1 MAVDTTRNWL
11 NGSYVIG
18 GDNSGGSGFNDAMTV
33 AEALKSIG
41 SEDVWVSGYV
51 VGGDLSSASAS
62 FEKPFSSR
70 TNIVLGPRS
79 STTDRTSCL
88 SVQLPSGDLRDAL
101 NLVDN
106 PGMLG
111 RKVCLRGDIVEA
123 YYGMPGIK
131 NITEFEVL

>member
-79 STTDRTSCL
+79 STTDRASCL
-88 SVQLPSGDLRDAL
+88 SVQLPSGDLRDAV

-106 PGMLG
+106 PDMLG
-111 RKVCLRGDIVEA
+111 RKVCLKGDLVES
-123 YYGMPGIK
+123 YYGLPGLK
-131 NITEFEVL
+131 SVDDLVL